1 MKQNPKQPL
10 KPEGIVRQIS
20 YSQHPVFLRQFLI
33 LLTLLPGYG
42 ISTQAQAPA
51 KTENVILI
59 TLDGVRWQDVFT
71 GADSLLLFDPV
82 YSPDTA
88 QAKKQFWAPTA
99 AERRK
104 RLMPFYWNTLSMQ
117 GQLYGNRL
125 IDSKM
130 NVVNPYWFSYP
141 GYNEILSGYADDRID
156 SNDKKDNPNTTV
168 LEFLNNK
175 PEFKGKVAV
184 FSSWNVIEAAVNENR
199 SGIYANAALEPIKPA
214 RTATDSLLNNMMTGI
229 PSEFSDVRN
238 DAVTYYAAKD
248 YLRQHRPRVLFIS
261 FDETDELAHA
271 GRYAD
276 YLRMMQS
283 LDRLIKDLWT
293 TLQQHPQYKSKTT
306 LVITTDHGRGHTP
319 KARWKDHGTKT
330 PDSYQIWLTAVG
342 PDTSPT
348 GEQRGGPILFQNQI
362 AATLARLL
370 GYTFTCEHPV
380 GPPIPGI
387 IRP

>member
-1 MKQNPKQPL
+1 MKLTRPVKRPL
-10 KPEGIVRQIS
+10 LGPFV
-20 YSQHPVFLRQFLI
+20 
-33 LLTLLPGYG
+33 LLLLWLFGPLTG
-42 ISTQAQAPA
+42 TKAQTPT

-88 QAKKQFWAPTA
+88 RAIKQFWAPTA

-104 RLMPFYWNTLSMQ
+104 RLMPFYWNTLSTQ

-175 PEFKGKVAV
+175 PEFKGRVAV
-184 FSSWNVIEAAVNENR
+184 FSSWDVIEAAVNETR
-199 SGIYANAALEPIKPA
+199 SGIYVNAALERIKPA

-229 PSEFSDVRN
+229 PSEFSDVRQ
-238 DAVTYYAAKD
+238 DAITYYAAKD

-283 LDRLIKDLWT
+283 LDRLIQDLWT
-293 TLQQHPQYKSKTT
+293 TLQQHPQYTGKTT
-306 LVITTDHGRGHTP
+306 LIVTTDHGRGHTP
-319 KARWKDHGTKT
+319 KDRWRGHSAKI
-330 PDSYQIWLTAVG
+330 PDSYQIWLAALG
-342 PDTSPT
+342 PDTPPT
-348 GEQRGGPILFQNQI
+348 GEQRGGEALFQNQI
-362 AATLARLL
+362 AATLSRLL

-380 GPPIPGI
+380 GSPIPGI